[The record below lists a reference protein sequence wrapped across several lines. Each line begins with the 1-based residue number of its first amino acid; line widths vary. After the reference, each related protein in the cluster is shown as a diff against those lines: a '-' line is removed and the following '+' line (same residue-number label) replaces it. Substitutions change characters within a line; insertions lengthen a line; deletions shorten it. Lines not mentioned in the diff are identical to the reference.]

1 VLIQHS
7 HPPALQPS
15 FAHLFDHFEQWHD
28 WRELTTQKTNSW
40 HKLGLSLT
48 PDALIRQESLD
59 GSSFG
64 NSVCV
69 QQTPGNMMHKR
80 SPEKSMFSCRSILM
94 RNMANLGL
102 ALPLSMVIIA
112 STASALAPNTPPT
125 IGAPVKQ
132 IPLVSN
138 ISTWQ
143 ALDNRRLVV
152 SLDDQKNYL
161 VTLAKQCRTLPT
173 AAQLGVSASG
183 NAVYAGFDY
192 ITADGERCAIQS
204 ISRISH
210 EEKGQLTSV

>member
-1 VLIQHS
+1 
-7 HPPALQPS
+7 
-15 FAHLFDHFEQWHD
+15 
-28 WRELTTQKTNSW
+28 
-40 HKLGLSLT
+40 
-48 PDALIRQESLD
+48 
-59 GSSFG
+59 
-64 NSVCV
+64 
-69 QQTPGNMMHKR
+69 
-80 SPEKSMFSCRSILM
+80 MFSCRSIFK
-94 RNMANLGL
+94 RNIANLGL
-102 ALPLSMVIIA
+102 ALPLSMVIMA
-112 STASALAPNTPPT
+112 STASALAPNTNTPTT

-173 AAQLGVSASG
+173 ATQLGVSASG

-210 EEKGQLTSV
+210 AEKGQLTSV